1 MTKPRSKKALYIGLP
16 LALAVAAGAGFL
28 VWDHWFKG
36 NAGYPLEVIKQA
48 NEMQDRLLSFDSHI
62 TVPMDFG
69 TAGNEADKDGSGQFD
84 LAKAARG
91 RLSGAALTIFG
102 WPEIWNG
109 PNAPHKPTDG
119 FVEEARH
126 EQEVR
131 YTIISGMVRD
141 FPHQVG
147 IAYTPDDMRRLH
159 GEGKF
164 AIFISMLNAYPLGN
178 DLNQLDLWAAR
189 GMRMFGFSYIGNNA
203 WSDSS
208 RPLPFFNDTTDAL
221 EGLSPIGQQAVQR
234 LNDLGV
240 IIDVSQMS
248 TKALEQVAQ
257 LSRTPMVASHSA
269 PRASVDIPRNL
280 SDKELQ
286 LIKRSGGVVQVVGF
300 PAYLRPLSQPTQDKL
315 NALRARFDLPPL
327 PNLAMALM
335 PGDAII
341 AAWPEQRF
349 GQYASELYAILEEE
363 PKATLKDWGDAIDY
377 TVRKIGIDH
386 VGIASDFNDGGG
398 LQGWENVGEVR
409 NVTAELIQRGYSEA
423 DIAKLWGGNFLRV
436 WEQVQKAAKPLAH
449 QAVSP

>member
-16 LALAVAAGAGFL
+16 LALAIGAAAGFL
-28 VWDHWFKG
+28 AWDHWFRG

-62 TVPMDFG
+62 TVPLDFG
-69 TAGNEADKDGSGQFD
+69 GVDNEADKDGSGQFD

-131 YTIISGMVRD
+131 FKIISGMVRD
-141 FPHQVG
+141 FPNQVG
-147 IAYTPDDMRRLH
+147 IAYTPDDFRRLH

-208 RPLPFFNDTTDAL
+208 RPLPFFNDSPDAF

-286 LIKRSGGVVQVVGF
+286 LIRNSGGVVQVVGF

-341 AAWPEQRF
+341 AAWPEHKF
-349 GQYASELYAILEEE
+349 GEYAQGLYGILEEE
-363 PKATLKDWGDAIDY
+363 PKATLKDWGDAVDY

-386 VGIASDFNDGGG
+386 VGISSDFNDGGG
-398 LQGWENVGEVR
+398 LQGWENVGDIR

-436 WEQVQKAAKPLAH
+436 WDQVQKAAKPLANR
-449 QAVSP
+449 

>member
-1 MTKPRSKKALYIGLP
+1 MTKTRSKKALYIGLP
-16 LALAVAAGAGFL
+16 LALAIGAGAGFL
-28 VWDHWFKG
+28 VWDHWFRG
-36 NAGYPLEVIKQA
+36 NAGYSLEVIKQA

-62 TVPMDFG
+62 TVPLTFG
-69 TAGNEADKDGSGQFD
+69 TAHNEADKDGSGQFD
-84 LAKAARG
+84 LAKANRG

-109 PNAPHKPTDG
+109 PNAPHKPTEG

-126 EQEVR
+126 EQEAR
-131 YTIISGMVRD
+131 FKIITGMVRD
-141 FPHQVG
+141 FPDKVD
-147 IAYTPDDMRRLH
+147 IAYTPDDFRRLH

-178 DLNQLDLWAAR
+178 DLNQLDLWTAR
-189 GMRMFGFSYIGNNA
+189 GMRMFGFSYVGNNS

-208 RPLPFFNDTTDAL
+208 RPLPFLNDTPDAL
-221 EGLSPIGQQAVQR
+221 DGLSDIGKQAVQR

-269 PRASVDIPRNL
+269 PRAAVDIPRNL

-286 LIKRSGGVVQVVGF
+286 LIKNSGGVVQVVGF
-300 PAYLRPLSQPTQDKL
+300 PAYLRPLSLPTQAKL

-341 AAWPEQRF
+341 TAWPEQKF
-349 GQYASELYAILEEE
+349 GQYASALYAILEEE
-363 PKATLKDWGDAIDY
+363 PKATLKDLGDAIDY

-398 LQGWENVGEVR
+398 LKGWENVGDIR

-436 WEQVQKAAKPLAH
+436 WDQVQKAAKPLANR
-449 QAVSP
+449 

>member
-16 LALAVAAGAGFL
+16 LALAIGAGAGFL
-28 VWDHWFKG
+28 VWDHWLRG

-62 TVPMDFG
+62 TVPLDFG

-109 PNAPHKPTDG
+109 PNAPHKPSDG

-131 YTIISGMVRD
+131 YKIISGMVRD
-141 FPHQVG
+141 FPNQVG
-147 IAYTPDDMRRLH
+147 IAYTPDDFRRLH

-178 DLNQLDLWAAR
+178 DLNQLDLWTAR

-208 RPLPFFNDTTDAL
+208 RPLPFFNDSTDAL
-221 EGLSPIGQQAVQR
+221 EGLSAIGQQAVHR

-248 TKALEQVAQ
+248 TKAVEQVAQ

-286 LIKRSGGVVQVVGF
+286 LIKNSGGVVQVVGF
-300 PAYLRPLSQPTQDKL
+300 PAYLRPLSQPTQAKL

-341 AAWPEQRF
+341 AAWSEQKF
-349 GQYASELYAILEEE
+349 GQYASALYAILDEE
-363 PKATLKDWGDAIDY
+363 PKASLKDWGDAIDY

-386 VGIASDFNDGGG
+386 VGISSDFNDGGG
-398 LQGWENVGEVR
+398 IQGWENVGEVR

-436 WEQVQKAAKPLAH
+436 WDQVQKAAKPLANR
-449 QAVSP
+449 

>member
-16 LALAVAAGAGFL
+16 LALAIAAGAGYL

-131 YTIISGMVRD
+131 YKIISAMVRD
-141 FPHQVG
+141 FPNQVG
-147 IAYTPDDMRRLH
+147 IAYTPDDLRRLH

-221 EGLSPIGQQAVQR
+221 EGLSPIGQQAVHR

-286 LIKRSGGVVQVVGF
+286 LIKNSGGVVQVVGF

-341 AAWPEQRF
+341 AAWSEQKF
-349 GQYASELYAILEEE
+349 GQYAQGLYGILEEE

-386 VGIASDFNDGGG
+386 VGISSDFNDGGG
-398 LQGWENVGEVR
+398 VQGWENVGEVR

-436 WEQVQKAAKPLAH
+436 WDQVQKAAKPLANR
-449 QAVSP
+449 